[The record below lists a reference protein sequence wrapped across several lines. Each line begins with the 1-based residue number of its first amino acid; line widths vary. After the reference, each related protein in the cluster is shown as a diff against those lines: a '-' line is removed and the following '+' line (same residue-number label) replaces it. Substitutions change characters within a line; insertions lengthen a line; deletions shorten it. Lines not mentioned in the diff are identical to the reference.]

1 MDGRATCEEIIMKAV
16 KYVIWG
22 AGEYGRRAFN
32 AVGREYVQAFMDSN
46 PQKAGSL
53 YCGKKI
59 IDFNQFMRDY
69 SKCVILI
76 ANKQFEECSK
86 FLEEHN
92 IYTYLKFQ
100 NIPNELFS
108 YVGRNDLKQYVL
120 NIVKKDLLYGIK
132 SLSLYS
138 LIVYHWIKEKKMC
151 VQLIIDRRIS
161 EQMLEL
167 LNYYSVFYVF
177 EDEETNNK
185 PDIIFLCDYVSKKQ
199 IKALVYGHN
208 EYCYIFDCS
217 EKIEAYYN
225 PQLENFKNLY
235 NERRCFLIA
244 TGPSLVMGDL
254 DLLKRHNEVCISVN
268 GIFKAFDKTKWRPD
282 YYVVS
287 DADFASKNRKIIDS
301 LNISYKL
308 VSDQCVEFWKYEHD
322 NNVIVY
328 HHNAS
333 DCCYDFSEDIS
344 RVSYAGYTITYICM
358 QIAVYM
364 GFKEIYLLGVDCNY
378 SRGSKNNH
386 FMKEDKPDNMNHNED
401 KMLLAYQSARQ
412 YADEHDIKIYN
423 ATRGGMLE
431 VFERVDFDRLFED
444 KER

>member
-1 MDGRATCEEIIMKAV
+1 M
-16 KYVIWG
+16 
-22 AGEYGRRAFN
+22 
-32 AVGREYVQAFMDSN
+32 
-46 PQKAGSL
+46 
-53 YCGKKI
+53 
-59 IDFNQFMRDY
+59 
-69 SKCVILI
+69 
-76 ANKQFEECSK
+76 
-86 FLEEHN
+86 
-92 IYTYLKFQ
+92 
-100 NIPNELFS
+100 
-108 YVGRNDLKQYVL
+108 
-120 NIVKKDLLYGIK
+120 
-132 SLSLYS
+132 
-138 LIVYHWIKEKKMC
+138 
-151 VQLIIDRRIS
+151 
-161 EQMLEL
+161 
-167 LNYYSVFYVF
+167 
-177 EDEETNNK
+177 
-185 PDIIFLCDYVSKKQ
+185 
-199 IKALVYGHN
+199 
-208 EYCYIFDCS
+208 
-217 EKIEAYYN
+217 
-225 PQLENFKNLY
+225 ENFKNLY

-378 SRGSKNNH
+378 SRGSQNNH